1 MLMESQKR
9 KYKPSS
15 SVDETVDES
24 IERGLPEEMPENS
37 EPSVKLE
44 I

>member
-1 MLMESQKR
+1 MESQKR

-24 IERGLPEEMPENS
+24 IQRDLPEEMPEKS

>member
-1 MLMESQKR
+1 MESQKR

-24 IERGLPEEMPENS
+24 IERGLPEGMPEKS